1 MSNLLATLCA
11 VAAGTLQRVEPSFYY
26 KPVVGRV
33 NKAKKKRRKQAQAS
47 KRRNRA

>member
-26 KPVVGRV
+26 KPVVGR
-33 NKAKKKRRKQAQAS
+33 AGEFEDKKVSA
-47 KRRNRA
+47 